1 MNKKTRRVKTMLKKK
16 KIPHIK
22 TYYKP
27 SIFKTRVTVRI
38 VINVVDR
45 IKSQKQPINK

>member
-1 MNKKTRRVKTMLKKK
+1 MIKRTRRVKTMLKKK
-16 KIPHIK
+16 KLPHIE
-22 TYYKP
+22 TYYK
-27 SIFKTRVTVRI
+27 SLIFKTKVTVRI